1 MNCPIPETPL
11 NLPQAPFPIRLALLL
26 SIAAALA
33 ACSSVNKTLEGDKV
47 DYKTSGAKSVSL
59 EVPPDLTQLSRDSRY
74 QPSGGSISAAALQTP
89 LPGAAAAP
97 GAAAPAPGTT
107 STSLAPIAVGDV
119 KLVRAGSQRW
129 LLTQQT
135 PEQLWPQ
142 LQAFWVE
149 RGFQLD
155 QEQKDTGL
163 METNWNENRAKLPQ
177 DIIRSTLGRVFD
189 SVYDTGERDRFRTR
203 LERSP
208 EGGTEIYISHRGMVE
223 VYTSERKD
231 STVWQP
237 RPADPEL
244 EAVMLSRLMIKLGAK
259 EEQAKAIEAAAAA
272 PQAAAPGSDAKPR
285 ARLIAGPP
293 GSGLQVDDGFDRAW
307 RRVGLALDRS
317 GFTVEDRDR
326 AQGLYFVRYVEQ
338 AGNKAEPGFFGKL
351 FGGGKD
357 TPQNALARYR
367 IALKSQAD
375 STLVTVLNNQG
386 AAETSDAAQ
395 RILELLAT
403 DLK

>member
-1 MNCPIPETPL
+1 L
-11 NLPQAPFPIRLALLL
+11 NLSRDTFFFRGAMALSL
-26 SIAAALA
+26 AAALG
-33 ACSSVNKTLEGDKV
+33 ACSSINKTLEGDKV
-47 DYKTSGAKSVSL
+47 DYKSSGAKSVSL

-89 LPGAAAAP
+89 LPGTAATT
-97 GAAAPAPGTT
+97 GAPAAGTPAPTAPAAGTT
-107 STSLAPIAVGDV
+107 STSLAPMAVGDV

-142 LQAFWVE
+142 LQAFWGE

-155 QEQKDTGL
+155 VEQKDTGL

-177 DIIRSTLGRVFD
+177 DIIRSTIGRVFD

-244 EAVMLSRLMIKLGAK
+244 EAIMLSRLMLKLGAK
-259 EEQAKAIEAAAAA
+259 EEQAKAVEAAAAA
-272 PQAAAPGSDAKPR
+272 PLVAASGVDAKPR

-326 AQGLYFVRYVEQ
+326 AQGLYFVRYVEK
-338 AGNKAEPGFFGKL
+338 AGNKSEPGFFGKL

-357 TPQNALARYR
+357 TAQNALARYR

-375 STLVTVLNNQG
+375 STMVTVLNNQG